1 MNIERLQ
8 SIIRTSN
15 KTELVR
21 RLAADLDRPS
31 PLIGAEGPPDQPGP
45 EEPYIRA
52 LADPEGSGLAQR
64 LADALQVLLL
74 EEAGQI
80 AKTGHVPRPLLLYN
94 VLSLLEAVRLPG
106 LEELLQ
112 ILRRYEQPLAA
123 ALADQHDDLYA
134 QLLLAHAVNQHGSV
148 EDLRFWLSLL
158 DHDNVHYVNA
168 GVVGLRESGARNALR
183 YLEQVKA
190 AHQRHPE
197 VGSFDDEVM
206 LLLDTY
212 PDFNWASTAGE
223 YVLDEETKV
232 LIQSHDRDRYRPDVD
247 ELTGPAAEAIRRAGK
262 VDQVRKSRENWR
274 GPPPALALLG
284 RANGAG
290 LVGA

>member
-8 SIIRTSN
+8 SIIRTSD

-52 LADPEGSGLAQR
+52 LGDPAVSDLAQR

-80 AKTGHVPRPLLLYN
+80 AKTGHVQRPLLLYN
-94 VLSLLEAVRLPG
+94 VFSLLEALRLPG
-106 LEELLQ
+106 VAELLQ

-123 ALADQHDDLYA
+123 ALTDQHDDLYA
-134 QLLLAHAVNQHGSV
+134 QLLLAHAVNQHGSA
-148 EDLRFWLSLL
+148 EDLKFWLSLL
-158 DHDNVHYVNA
+158 DHENVDYVNA

-183 YLEQVKA
+183 YLEQVKEAHRA
-190 AHQRHPE
+190 ASGTRLLRRRSDVA
-197 VGSFDDEVM
+197 VGHVSGFQ
-206 LLLDTY
+206 LD
-212 PDFNWASTAGE
+212 PAG
-223 YVLDEETKV
+223 
-232 LIQSHDRDRYRPDVD
+232 
-247 ELTGPAAEAIRRAGK
+247 RRVHAG
-262 VDQVRKSRENWR
+262 
-274 GPPPALALLG
+274 
-284 RANGAG
+284 
-290 LVGA
+290 